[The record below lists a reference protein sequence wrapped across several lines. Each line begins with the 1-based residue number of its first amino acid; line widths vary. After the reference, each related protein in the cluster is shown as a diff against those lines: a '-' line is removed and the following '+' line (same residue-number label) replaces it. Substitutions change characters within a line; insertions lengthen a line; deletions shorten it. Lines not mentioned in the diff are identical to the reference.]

1 MYVLVGIWHELPSLS
16 FDRVPPD
23 SRTLHLAGAHNIR
36 TTCERARATEVHGRH
51 YGDISLAQF
60 KRLLKTLWFV

>member
-23 SRTLHLAGAHNIR
+23 SRTLHLAGAHN
-36 TTCERARATEVHGRH
+36 TTSAQRVNELLGRLKCT
-51 YGDISLAQF
+51 GDISLAQF